1 MRSLPEKYKARSW
14 RRRKGGFTLVE
25 LLVVLV
31 ILSLLVGIVGT
42 AAVMYLSKTKP
53 DIALIQMKNL
63 SLAMDL
69 YRIDMNRYPTTEE
82 GLSALVRR
90 PPGLAKWKGP
100 YLNSKEVPLDPWD
113 RPYVY
118 ERPTDAGQTYVLLTF
133 GADGVKGGEGEN
145 ADVSER

>member
-1 MRSLPEKYKARSW
+1 M
-14 RRRKGGFTLVE
+14 VE

-42 AAVMYLSKTKP
+42 AAVMYLSKAKP
-53 DIALIQMKNL
+53 DIALIQLKNL
-63 SLAMDL
+63 SVAMDL
-69 YRIDMNRYPTTEE
+69 YRIDMGRYPTTEE

-90 PPGLAKWKGP
+90 PSGLAKWKGP

-118 ERPTDAGQTYVLLTF
+118 ERPTDTRQTYVLLTF